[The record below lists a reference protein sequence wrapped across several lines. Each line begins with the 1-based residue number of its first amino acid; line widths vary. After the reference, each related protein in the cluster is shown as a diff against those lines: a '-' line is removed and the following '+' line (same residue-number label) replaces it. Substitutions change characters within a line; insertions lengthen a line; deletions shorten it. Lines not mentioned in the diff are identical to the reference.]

1 MSYDL
6 LIIYPDIQVLLPRDL
21 LSTKTDTV
29 MRSDTLDMW
38 LSVPLVIPEEGNPRL
53 LDPSCCLL
61 SPAADKSSFSAVLP
75 TDPLLDYSIVPQLSD
90 TLLTSVAT
98 TAFFKTLSQT

>member
-6 LIIYPDIQVLLPRDL
+6 PITYPDTQVLLPRNL
-21 LSTKTDTV
+21 MSTKTDIV

-38 LSVPLVIPEEGNPRL
+38 LSVSLAIPEEGNPRL

-61 SPAADKSSFSAVLP
+61 SPAAD
-75 TDPLLDYSIVPQLSD
+75 
-90 TLLTSVAT
+90 
-98 TAFFKTLSQT
+98 

>member
-6 LIIYPDIQVLLPRDL
+6 PITYPDTQVLLPRDL
-21 LSTKTDTV
+21 MSTKTDIV

-38 LSVPLVIPEEGNPRL
+38 LSVSLAIPEEGNPKL

-61 SPAADKSSFSAVLP
+61 SPAAD
-75 TDPLLDYSIVPQLSD
+75 
-90 TLLTSVAT
+90 
-98 TAFFKTLSQT
+98 